1 MFGLTLGL
9 SIALV
14 FCLLLAFLFEF
25 INGFHDTANAVATVI
40 YTNTLKPTVAVVYS
54 GLLNFTG
61 VLFGGV
67 AVAMGIVNLLP
78 MDALVSSD
86 MGQSL
91 ALVLALLISAIA
103 WNFGTWYLGIPSSS
117 SHTVIGAVLGI
128 GFAFYFIPEYDGPDP
143 VNWKKANDTLL
154 YLLIS
159 PMAGFALSIFIMYA
173 FKRIVRNDSIYKEP
187 NPGIPPPLWIRA
199 ILTVTCGTVSFVH
212 GQNDGQKGV
221 GLVML
226 ILIAILP
233 GYFAIDREF
242 DVQKTRTNIAT
253 VQMLMSKADTIRLGD
268 RERKMWHEVMKSSAK
283 LVTVIDGK
291 HKGEEI
297 GVSERFGIRK
307 AVVKVTKNTEKI
319 IEGGNLSLSANEIR
333 MLQTQIKASKR
344 VIEYAPY
351 WVIICISLS
360 LGLGTMVGWKRVVK
374 TVGEKIG
381 KQHMSYAQG
390 AAAEITATILIGV
403 ATSSGKPISTTHTL
417 NSGVAGAMVAKK
429 GLKNLQKKTVKTI
442 LLAWVLTLPVT
453 IVLSGGLFLIF
464 RKMLAGE

>member
-1 MFGLTLGL
+1 MFGLTIGL

-14 FCLLLAFLFEF
+14 LCLLLAFFFEF

-78 MDALVSSD
+78 MDALVNSD
-86 MGQSL
+86 IGQSL
-91 ALVLALLISAIA
+91 ALVLALLLSAII
-103 WNFGTWYLGIPSSS
+103 WNFGTWFFGIPCSS
-117 SHTVIGAVLGI
+117 SHSVIGAVLGI
-128 GFAFYFIPEYDGPDP
+128 GFAFYFIDDYKGPDP
-143 VNWKKANDTLL
+143 VNWKKANDTLM

-159 PMAGFALSIFIMYA
+159 PMAGFAMAIIIMYI

-187 NPGIPPPLWIRA
+187 NPGTPPPLWIRA
-199 ILTVTCGTVSFVH
+199 VLTLTCGTVSFVH

-226 ILIAILP
+226 ILIALLP
-233 GYFAIDREF
+233 GYFAIDRDF
-242 DVQKTRTNIAT
+242 DVQKTKNNIAKIEL
-253 VQMLMSKADTIRLGD
+253 LMSKADTSRLGD
-268 RERKMWHEVMKSSAK
+268 KEQKMWGDIMKSSAS
-283 LVTVIDGK
+283 LSVVIDAK
-291 HKGEEI
+291 NSGEQI

-307 AVVKVTKNTEKI
+307 DVVKVTKNCEKL
-319 IEGGNLSLSANEIR
+319 IEGGNLSLSANEIKD
-333 MLQTQIKASKR
+333 LQTEIKASRR

-351 WVIICISLS
+351 WVIICISIS
-360 LGLGTMVGWKRVVK
+360 LGIGTMVGWKRVVK

-403 ATSSGKPISTTHTL
+403 ATGSGKPISTTHSL

-429 GLKNLQKKTVKTI
+429 GLKNLQKKTIQTI
-442 LLAWVLTLPVT
+442 LLAWILTLPAT
-453 IVLSGGLFLIF
+453 IIMSGGLFLMF
-464 RKMLAGE
+464 RKLFA

>member
-1 MFGLTLGL
+1 MFGLTVGL
-9 SIALV
+9 TVVLV
-14 FCLLLAFLFEF
+14 LCLLLAFFFEF

-86 MGQSL
+86 VGQSL
-91 ALVLALLISAIA
+91 ALVLALLVSAIV

-128 GFAFYFIPEYDGPDP
+128 GFAFYFIPEYSGPDP

-159 PMAGFALSIFIMYA
+159 PMAGFALAIFIMYI

-187 NPGIPPPLWIRA
+187 TPGTPPPLWIRS
-199 ILTVTCGTVSFVH
+199 ILTLTCGTVSFVH

-233 GYFAIDREF
+233 GYYAIDREF
-242 DVQKTRTNIAT
+242 DVQKTKTNVAKIE
-253 VQMLMSKADTIRLGD
+253 MLMMRADTIRLGEK
-268 RERKMWHEVMKSSAK
+268 ERKMWKDIMKSSRSLA
-283 LVTVIDGK
+283 TTIDNK
-291 HKGEEI
+291 TKGEDVD
-297 GVSERFGIRK
+297 VSERFGIRK
-307 AVVKVTKNTEKI
+307 DVVKVTKNSEKL
-319 IEGGNLSLSANEIR
+319 IEGGNLSLSANELKE
-333 MLQTQIKASKR
+333 LQTEIKASKR

-360 LGLGTMVGWKRVVK
+360 LGIGTMVGWKRVVK

-390 AAAEITATILIGV
+390 AAAEITATTLIGI

-453 IVLSGGLFLIF
+453 IVLSGGLFLLF
-464 RKMLAGE
+464 RKMFGA